1 VQGKGGA
8 LLKLGYFTMPLHP
21 VGRDWR
27 RTLAEDREAILLAE
41 RLGFEEAFIGEH
53 VTDLA
58 ETITSCLIFIATLAR
73 DTHRIKLGSGT
84 VNLANRHPA
93 ATAAEIAMVDT
104 LLEGRF
110 ILGVGPGGLRSHAE
124 MMQTLDDDRNAIFVE
139 AMEHMI
145 ALWTQEP
152 PYRLKGRRWHL
163 STERTWTP
171 DLGMG
176 GMLKPFQKPYP
187 PIVVTAILPD
197 SNGIAAAAARGW
209 TPISANFVH
218 PWVVQTHW
226 PKYAEGCARAARP
239 ARHEDWRVA
248 KSIFVADD
256 DATLRR
262 MTRDPGNPFAYYF
275 RNLQRKAQTT
285 RGNAFFKH
293 DASVPDEALTDEYL
307 LAQLLIAGTVNEVV
321 DRLLAFREHIGPF
334 GTLLYVGHDW
344 TDPAAMRRSM
354 ELIAHEVL
362 PRINRALPSR

>member
-1 VQGKGGA
+1 M
-8 LLKLGYFTMPLHP
+8 KLGYFTMPLHL

-27 RTLAEDREAILLAE
+27 QTLEEDREAVLLAE
-41 RLGFEEAFIGEH
+41 RLGYEEAFIGEH

-73 DTHRIKLGSGT
+73 ETKRIRLGSGT

-110 ILGVGPGGLRSHAE
+110 ILGVGPGGLASDAE
-124 MMQTLDDDRNAIFVE
+124 MMQTMDEDRNAIFVE
-139 AMEHMI
+139 SMEHMI

-152 PYRLKGRRWHL
+152 PYRLEGKRWRL

-176 GMLKPFQKPYP
+176 GMLKPFQKPHP
-187 PIVVTAILPD
+187 PIVVTAILPS
-197 SNGIAAAAARGW
+197 SNGISAAAARGW

-218 PWVVQTHW
+218 PWVIATHW
-226 PKYAEGCARAARP
+226 PKYAEGCAKAGRAARP
-239 ARHEDWRVA
+239 EDWRVA

-256 DATLRR
+256 EATVRR

-275 RNLQRKAQTT
+275 RNLQRKAART

-293 DASVPDEALTDEYL
+293 EPSLSDEALTDEYL
-307 LAQLLIAGTVNEVV
+307 VSQLLIAGTVNEVV
-321 DRLLAFREHIGPF
+321 EKLLAFRERIGPF
-334 GTLLYVGHDW
+334 GTLLYCGHDW
-344 TDPAAMRRSM
+344 ADAPAMRRSM
-354 ELIAHEVL
+354 QLMAEEVL
-362 PRINRALPSR
+362 PRLNSVPGT